1 MKSVEYICPAIILLI
16 VFLLK
21 LSVDDKVSFEK
32 LKRLIVETS
41 VDVMALATSF
51 IISFIIASVNIEQ
64 TFDAESI
71 VWKSLSKGIIVLVC
85 YILGLVTTVLLSK
98 FTIRRY
104 SETEKTRYI
113 ILGIIVGYIVS
124 IFCLCYSITLLR
136 NLGGV

>member
-64 TFDAESI
+64 TFDTESI